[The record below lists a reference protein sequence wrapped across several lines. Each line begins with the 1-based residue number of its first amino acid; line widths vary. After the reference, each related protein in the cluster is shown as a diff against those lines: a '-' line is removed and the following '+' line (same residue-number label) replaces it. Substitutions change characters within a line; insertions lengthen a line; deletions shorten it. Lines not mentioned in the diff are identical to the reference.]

1 MKTRLLLNPP
11 SLSVTSRN
19 LKLPQKLCGFE
30 RIWKSS
36 PHSAALMTAA
46 AAAAVVCS
54 LFALHPGMMI
64 SNISNDAF
72 SDVFSAV
79 VRASR
84 RALQNVDVVSS
95 SFQPSPRPCLTWTCR
110 RTAGGTPEKRRN
122 EAESPAEP
130 SVSQSV
136 RRSGGQPLTSP
147 PPPTLTP
154 PSRSASPPITP
165 SGNRTPNPHISSS
178 QSSRTI
184 DLIISIRIAKAAA
197 AAGDVW
203 LGRLTENNEKEGVT
217 EGQPR

>member
-46 AAAAVVCS
+46 AAAVVCS

-84 RALQNVDVVSS
+84 RALRNVDVVSS

-110 RTAGGTPEKRRN
+110 RTAGGTPENRRN

-136 RRSGGQPLTSP
+136 RRSGGQPLTSAPQTP
-147 PPPTLTP
+147 PPSPLPPGQPVHPLRPVVTQLRTLTFLP
-154 PSRSASPPITP
+154 LSPPEQLILSFP
-165 SGNRTPNPHISSS
+165 SESLKP
-178 QSSRTI
+178 
-184 DLIISIRIAKAAA
+184 LLL
-197 AAGDVW
+197 AGTAD
-203 LGRLTENNEKEGVT
+203 RE
-217 EGQPR
+217 